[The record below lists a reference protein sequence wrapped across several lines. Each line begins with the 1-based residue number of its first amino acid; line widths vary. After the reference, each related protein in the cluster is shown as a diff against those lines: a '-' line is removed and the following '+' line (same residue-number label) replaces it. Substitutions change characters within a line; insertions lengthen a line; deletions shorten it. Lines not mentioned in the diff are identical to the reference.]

1 MNETDLEGPNFSER
15 LLGEVVERVW
25 DLRQQGLSSEEIGLQ
40 VGWGATTINRHI
52 REYGGLR
59 PRWGRSLK
67 GRSLTLE
74 ERIEIQ
80 ALHQAK
86 VGVRAIARQL
96 GRSPSTISR
105 ELNRHQP
112 YGRYRA
118 TRAQSRAFQNA
129 RRPKPSK
136 LATNPELRAFVQAG
150 LDLKQSPE
158 QISGRLRKQFP
169 DRPEMRVSAETIY
182 QSVYLLAR
190 GGLKRELEK
199 KLRTGRVIRYSH
211 RRETERRGRIK
222 DMVMIADRPPEAS
235 DRAVPGHWEGDLII
249 GKDLQSAIG
258 TVVERHSGY
267 LLLIHM
273 DPNKSRVDALHD
285 GLIAKLK
292 KLPDTIRRTLTWDQG
307 KEMSKHKDI
316 AIAANIDI
324 YFCDP
329 HSPWQRPTNENT
341 NGLLRQY
348 FPKGT
353 DLSVFSQEDLDYVEW
368 EMNDRP
374 RKRLEFAKPAEVIE
388 QVLLQ

>member
-1 MNETDLEGPNFSER
+1 MSPRFSER
-15 LLGEVVERVW
+15 MLGDVIERLW
-25 DLRQQGLSSEEIGLQ
+25 ELRQQGLTMEQIALDIG
-40 VGWGATTINRHI
+40 WSTTAVKGHI
-52 REYGGLR
+52 HEHGGVR
-59 PRWGRSLK
+59 PRWGRQLS
-67 GRSLTLE
+67 GRSLTFE

-80 ALHQAK
+80 ALDRAK
-86 VGVRAIARQL
+86 VGIRQIARQL

-105 ELNRHQP
+105 ELKRHKLER
-112 YGRYRA
+112 RYRA
-118 TRAQSRAFQNA
+118 TTAQARAFQNA

-158 QISGRLRKQFP
+158 QISGRLRREFP
-169 DRPEMRVSAETIY
+169 DRPEMRVSPETIY

-199 KLRTGRVIRYSH
+199 KLRTGRVVRRYQ
-211 RRETERRGRIK
+211 RRDDERRGHIQ
-222 DMVMIADRPPEAS
+222 DMTLIADRPPEAA

-249 GKDLQSAIG
+249 GKDGLSAIG

-267 LLLIHM
+267 LLLIHL
-273 DPNKSRVDALHD
+273 DPDKSRVDGVRD

-292 KLPDTIRRTLTWDQG
+292 DLPEKIRRTLTWDQG
-307 KEMSKHKDI
+307 VEMHKHKEVS
-316 AIAANIDI
+316 IAADIEI